1 MPSANVTNLVNIAT
15 DLIKKKLA
23 LRESAP
29 AIFETLQNIDDQFR
43 IAANAVIASGEEG
56 QLTSDE
62 LFLINSA
69 ISGVP
74 RNRLIVLE
82 TQYVPDATDVVD
94 ELQDIKSVN
103 FHELRQ
109 LKNTG
114 PELYDAL
121 VKAGIIIIPEGEK

>member
-82 TQYVPDATDVVD
+82 TRYVPDDTDVVD
-94 ELQDIKSVN
+94 ELRDIKSVN
-103 FHELRQ
+103 FHELRK
-109 LKNTG
+109 LEESNR
-114 PELYDAL
+114 EVYDTL
-121 VKAGIIIIPEGEK
+121 VKAGIIIPEGK

>member
-15 DLIKKKLA
+15 DLIKKRLA

-29 AIFETLQNIDDQFR
+29 SIFETLQNIDDQFR

-56 QLTSDE
+56 ELTSDE

-82 TQYVPDATDVVD
+82 TRYVPDDTDVVD
-94 ELQDIKSVN
+94 ELRDIKSVN
-103 FHELRQ
+103 FHELRK
-109 LKNTG
+109 LEESNR
-114 PELYDAL
+114 EVYDTL
-121 VKAGIIIIPEGEK
+121 VKAGIIIPEGK

>member
-15 DLIKKKLA
+15 DLIKKRIA

-29 AIFETLQNIDDQFR
+29 SIFETLQNIDDQFR

-56 QLTSDE
+56 ELTSDE

-82 TQYVPDATDVVD
+82 TRYVPDDTDVVD
-94 ELQDIKSVN
+94 ELRDIKSVN
-103 FHELRQ
+103 FHELRK
-109 LKNTG
+109 LEESNR
-114 PELYDAL
+114 EVYDTL
-121 VKAGIIIIPEGEK
+121 VKAGIIIPEGK

>member
-15 DLIKKKLA
+15 DLIKKRLA

-29 AIFETLQNIDDQFR
+29 SIFETLQNIDDQFR

-56 QLTSDE
+56 ELTSDE

-82 TQYVPDATDVVD
+82 KKYVPDDTDVVD
-94 ELQDIKSVN
+94 ELRDIKSVN
-103 FHELRQ
+103 FHELRK
-109 LKNTG
+109 LEESNR
-114 PELYDAL
+114 EVYDTL
-121 VKAGIIIIPEGEK
+121 VKAGIIIPERR